1 MSITSWRYASVF
13 VLALTMV
20 PGMAEPAQL
29 DRYNV
34 VWDSPSQDAHGSM
47 PLGNGDVGI
56 NCWVEPS
63 GDLVLYVSKTD
74 AWDENGRLCKIGRVR
89 VTFDPPLPVTDGFRQ
104 ELNLR
109 DSIIEITAGKTRLAL
124 WVDANAPIVQLEA
137 ESEAPVRCRAAVEV
151 WRLRERPFGTNDDSH
166 SGSGLSAT
174 SSTVLPDVVV
184 SSTAPSVVW
193 YHRDTKSIYPL
204 CLKVQHLEPL
214 QERFPDPL
222 LDLTFGARLAGKDFV
237 RDGERAI
244 RSAKPARRQ
253 ELTVTVLTAKGDW
266 LAQMDGLNPVP
277 NRQAHER
284 WWREFWDRSWIFV
297 AANET
302 LTRGYVLQRFMNA
315 CAGRGGSP
323 IKFNGSIFTVED
335 KPGASPETPEGD
347 PDWRRWGGCYWFQ
360 NTRLAYW
367 PMLAAGDF
375 EMMEPWFRM
384 YQEALPMSKARID
397 TYYTFKDAAQFP
409 ETMYWWGLP
418 NNDDYGWNN
427 TAAEPINPF
436 IRRYWNGSLEL
447 TTLMLDRYDFT
458 QDERFARDT
467 LVPLADPLISF
478 FERYWPN
485 RDANGKIVFDPA
497 QSLETWHVAVNPLPE
512 IAGLSFLLPRLLAL
526 PETVT
531 TKEQRDRWTRI
542 LGALPPL
549 PVAEVD
555 GQKLLRPA
563 ETVFKKKNAENAE
576 LYAVFPYRLYGVG
589 RPDIDLARATFK
601 ARLHHMNRGWCQDSI
616 QAACLGL
623 GEEAGKS
630 VVSRAAQINKAQRFP
645 AMWGPNYDWVPDQDH
660 GNNILTTLQ
669 LMILQ
674 SHGRK
679 LYLLPAWP
687 KDWDCEFK
695 LHAPYETTVEG
706 KVVAGKVT
714 ELKVTPESRR
724 QDLEVMP

>member
-1 MSITSWRYASVF
+1 MSITSWRHALVF

-109 DSIIEITAGKTRLAL
+109 DGIIEITAGQTHLAL

-137 ESEAPVRCRAAVEV
+137 ESETPVRCRAAAEL

-193 YHRDTKSIYPL
+193 YHRDKKSIYPL
-204 CLKVQHLEPL
+204 CLKVQHLEAL

-222 LDLTFGARLAGKDFV
+222 LDLTFGARLAAKDFV

-244 RSAKPARRQ
+244 RSAEPARRQ
-253 ELTVTVLTAKGDW
+253 ELTVTVLTARGDW
-266 LAQMDGLNPVP
+266 IAQMDGLKPAP

-284 WWREFWDRSWIFV
+284 WWSEFWDRSWIV
-297 AANET
+297 VPGNET
-302 LTRGYVLQRFMNA
+302 LTRAYVLQRFMNA

-375 EMMEPWFRM
+375 EMMAPWFRM

-427 TAAEPINPF
+427 TAAEPTNPY
-436 IRRYWNGSLEL
+436 IRRYWSGSLEL
-447 TTLMLDRYDFT
+447 TTMMLDRYDFT
-458 QDERFARDT
+458 QDERFARNT

-478 FERYWPN
+478 FEQYWPN
-485 RDANGKIVFDPA
+485 RDANGKIIFDPA
-497 QSLETWHVAVNPLPE
+497 QSLETWHVVVNPLPE

-542 LGALPPL
+542 LGVLPPL

-589 RPDIDLARATFK
+589 RPDLDLARATYK
-601 ARLHHMNRGWCQDSI
+601 VRLHRMNRGWCQDSI
-616 QAACLGL
+616 HAACVGL
-623 GEEAGKS
+623 GEEAGKL
-630 VVSRAAQINKAQRFP
+630 VVSRAAQINKAYRFP
-645 AMWGPNYDWVPDQDH
+645 AMWGPNYNWVPDQDH

-687 KDWDCEFK
+687 KTWDCEFK
-695 LHAPYETTVEG
+695 LHAPYQTTVEG